1 MTHIIVTF
9 RFHEILQQAQDDTEN
24 LNFTDYFN
32 SGVGVPPNL
41 KHQADNLAKL
51 GWEFLSVLELIA
63 KIFGAVSRTTSLMWL
78 SALLASKRCRCRNDG
93 FCSGVGVPP
102 TRIYQADNL
111 AKLGQEFL
119 SVLELIAKIFGAVV
133 AAKPSLALRNG
144 QVIAHCGC
152 QNNGFAA

>member
-51 GWEFLSVLELIA
+51 G
-63 KIFGAVSRTTSLMWL
+63 
-78 SALLASKRCRCRNDG
+78 
-93 FCSGVGVPP
+93 
-102 TRIYQADNL
+102 
-111 AKLGQEFL
+111 QEFL
-119 SVLELIAKIFGAVV
+119 SVRELIAEIFGAVV
-133 AAKPSLALRNG
+133 AAKPSLAFRNG
-144 QVIAHCGC
+144 QMIARCGC
-152 QNNGFAA
+152 QNNGFTA